1 VLTSDRWQALR
12 DGALAALARFHEEV
26 PDQAGPDAGRLRR
39 MSFPDAPA
47 ALWRGVLAQLQQ
59 ERRLLARGA
68 WLHLPEH
75 HVVLSEAD
83 RALADKLR
91 PLIRAG
97 RFDPPWVR
105 DLAATVHER
114 EDRVRAL
121 LRKLVGHGDV
131 YQVVRDLYYDR
142 DAITELAAVVG
153 ACHREHGAVHA
164 ARFRDSVGL
173 GRKRAIQ
180 ILEFFDR
187 VGHTRR
193 IRDAHVLRGESAWPP
208 LTVN

>member
-1 VLTSDRWQALR
+1 
-12 DGALAALARFHEEV
+12 
-26 PDQAGPDAGRLRR
+26 
-39 MSFPDAPA
+39 M
-47 ALWRGVLAQLQQ
+47 LWRALLEQLQQ
-59 ERRLLARGA
+59 ERRLFARGA
-68 WLHLPEH
+68 WLHLPDH
-75 HVVLSEAD
+75 QVTLSEAD

-91 PLIRAG
+91 PLILAG

-105 DLAATVHER
+105 DLAAKVHER
-114 EDRVRAL
+114 EERVRAV

-131 YQVVRDLYYDR
+131 YQVVRDLYYDH
-142 DAITELAAVVG
+142 DAIAELAAILG

-193 IRDAHVLRGESAWPP
+193 IRDAHVLRSDNTWPP
-208 LTVN
+208 LTLN

>member
-1 VLTSDRWQALR
+1 
-12 DGALAALARFHEEV
+12 
-26 PDQAGPDAGRLRR
+26 

-47 ALWRGVLAQLQQ
+47 ALWRAVIAQLQQ
-59 ERRLLARGA
+59 EQRLFARGA

-75 HVVLSEAD
+75 HVTLSEAD
-83 RALADKLR
+83 QSLADKLR
-91 PLIRAG
+91 PLILAG

-114 EDRVRAL
+114 EERVRAV
-121 LRKLVGHGDV
+121 LRRLVGQGDV

-142 DAITELAAVVG
+142 AAIAELAAILGV
-153 ACHREHGAVHA
+153 CHREQGAVHA
-164 ARFRDSVGL
+164 ARFRDLVGI

-187 VGHTRR
+187 IGHTRR
-193 IRDAHVLRGESAWPP
+193 IRDAHVLRGESAWPAVESAGTDSVP
-208 LTVN
+208 NQLS